1 MYVCMY
7 VGGWLWMMC
16 EGGELKGGGVKDVFT
31 HGMGVWA
38 GESGR

>member
-1 MYVCMY
+1 MCGFLE
-7 VGGWLWMMC
+7 VGWVVDVR
-16 EGGELKGGGVKDVFT
+16 GGGVERGGGGVKDVFT